1 MSTTLIMEEKEIYR
15 PRIPANASL
24 VDTIAFLNWFL
35 LHSNATF
42 ECKVGTMPATVPPA
56 LQGYLEL
63 VGKAMRPATTVSP
76 PETTGDDFF
85 TLIKKQ
91 EHDA

>member
-63 VGKAMRPATTVSP
+63 VGKAMRPVGPAAAS
-76 PETTGDDFF
+76 ETTEEDFF

-91 EHDA
+91 GHDA